1 MDRGVVGSQNG
12 RLPGAV
18 GAQSRRAGP
27 KSKKIGV
34 RHGVLGPG
42 ALGVRK
48 AGSVEI
54 AVRSGI
60 SLRTGAGG
68 AGRLGPRRG
77 GLSFCHSVTVCRE
90 ADFGAILLD
99 FRACGAP

>member
-1 MDRGVVGSQNG
+1 M
-12 RLPGAV
+12 
-18 GAQSRRAGP
+18 
-27 KSKKIGV
+27 
-34 RHGVLGPG
+34 
-42 ALGVRK
+42 RK

-54 AVRSGI
+54 ADSERNFSQNRG
-60 SLRTGAGG
+60 GG